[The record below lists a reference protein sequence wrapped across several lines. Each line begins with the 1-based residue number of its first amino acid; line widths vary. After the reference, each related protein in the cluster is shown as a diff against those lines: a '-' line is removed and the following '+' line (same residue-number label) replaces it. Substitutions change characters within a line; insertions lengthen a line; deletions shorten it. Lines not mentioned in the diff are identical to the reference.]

1 MTSLSKNARV
11 AGILYIVASVIG
23 FGRLMYIPDKL
34 FVHGNAA
41 ATANNIATHEML
53 FRLGIVGYLV
63 SATLFVF
70 VTLALY
76 RLFKGVDQGLAALM
90 VIMGSLIPVPIFFV
104 NSLTDGAALLFVRG
118 DNFLSAF
125 DKPKRDALAMMFL
138 NLHHQVDLA
147 NAIFW
152 GLWLLPLG
160 LLIYKSRFLPRFI
173 GAWLMIECFAW
184 LVFSFTGLLFPGREN
199 GVLTMTQPLMFAEV
213 VTMFWLAIMGAK
225 EPRPS
230 FNGQLNALDQQP

>member
-41 ATANNIATHEML
+41 ATANNVATHEML

-90 VIMGSLIPVPIFFV
+90 VILGSLIPVPIFFV

-125 DKPKRDALAMMFL
+125 DKPKRDALAMMDELDSSTPRIGVERQRGL
-138 NLHHQVDLA
+138 NPCPSNAASSDLV
-147 NAIFW
+147 
-152 GLWLLPLG
+152 
-160 LLIYKSRFLPRFI
+160 
-173 GAWLMIECFAW
+173 
-184 LVFSFTGLLFPGREN
+184 LVHGN
-199 GVLTMTQPLMFAEV
+199 
-213 VTMFWLAIMGAK
+213 I
-225 EPRPS
+225 
-230 FNGQLNALDQQP
+230 